1 MNPVDAA
8 TTPSELLVSLF
19 GLEGQTAIITGGGAG
34 LGRDISLMFA
44 TAGAQVAVAD
54 LNKDNAI
61 AVANEI
67 KGRGGKAE
75 AVHVD
80 VTDEASVLALYA
92 HVRDEMGG
100 ATILVNN
107 VGVYPNKPLLEMT
120 VEDWQFVQDVNLK
133 GTFLCTREG
142 VRLMKDQGKGG
153 RIVNISSIAS
163 VHPALH
169 GNAHYCASKAGV
181 NMFTKEVALEVAE
194 FGINVN
200 VLLPGGVM
208 TETRAK
214 RAESAATWRGPATQP
229 GRFLLGTAPP
239 WKHAVGALFL
249 ASPAA
254 SHITGQELIADGGFL
269 IS

>member
-1 MNPVDAA
+1 MSPVDAA
-8 TTPSELLVSLF
+8 NTPEELLVSLF
-19 GLEGQTAIITGGGAG
+19 GLGGQTAIITGGGAG
-34 LGRDISLMFA
+34 LGRELSLMFA
-44 TAGAQVAVAD
+44 TAGAKVVVAD
-54 LNKDNAI
+54 LNEANAK
-61 AVANEI
+61 AVAKEI
-67 KGRGGKAE
+67 VERGGE
-75 AVHVD
+75 AKGLFVD
-80 VTDEASVLALYA
+80 VTDEVSVVALFEQ
-92 HVRDEMGG
+92 VRDAGG

-107 VGVYPNKPLLEMT
+107 VGVYPNQPLLEMS
-120 VEDWQFVQDVNLK
+120 VDDWQFVQDVNLK
-133 GTFLCTREG
+133 GTFLCTREA

-194 FGINVN
+194 FAINVN

-214 RAESAATWRGPATQP
+214 RVESAATWRGPATQP

-254 SHITGQELIADGGFL
+254 SHITGQELVADGGFL

>member
-1 MNPVDAA
+1 MNPVEDSANSA
-8 TTPSELLVSLF
+8 ELLAALF
-19 GLEGQTAIITGGGAG
+19 GLHGQTAIITGGGAG
-34 LGRDISLMFA
+34 LGRDLSHMFA
-44 TAGAQVAVAD
+44 RAGAQIIVAD
-54 LNKDNAI
+54 IQRENAE
-61 AVANEI
+61 AVKLEI
-67 KGRGGKAE
+67 EQKGGVAE

-80 VTDEASVLALYA
+80 VTNEASVQALFDFA
-92 HVRDEMGG
+92 LQAAGG

-107 VGVYPNKPLLEMT
+107 VGVYPNRPLLEMS
-120 VEDWQFVQDVNLK
+120 VDDWQFVQDVNLK
-133 GTFLCTREG
+133 GTFLCTREA
-142 VRLMKDQGKGG
+142 VKQMMALGKGG

-194 FGINVN
+194 YGINVN
-200 VLLPGGVM
+200 ALLPGGVM

-214 RAESAATWRGPATQP
+214 RVASTTTWRGPATDSK
-229 GRFLLGTAPP
+229 RFLLGTAPP

-249 ASPAA
+249 ASPGAA
-254 SHITGQELIADGGFL
+254 HITGHTLVADGGFL